1 MDDVIAANPEAPAVK
16 RAAWY
21 TNRARMNASV
31 RNVDAALQDL
41 DAAIAASPEGSKA
54 LADRHFLRA
63 RLHID
68 RRQFDRALRDVNA
81 ALSLSTAAPPARRAI
96 LYATRGSI
104 DRKSTRL
111 NSSH

>member
-41 DAAIAASPEGSKA
+41 DAAIAASPAGSKA

-63 RLHID
+63 RPHID
-68 RRQFDRALRDVNA
+68 RSQFDRARRDVTPA
-81 ALSLSTAAPPARRAI
+81 EFWSPATPTARRAI
-96 LYATRGSI
+96 LSATPGRPP
-104 DRKSTRL
+104 KA
-111 NSSH
+111 